1 MTDADKIAQAVAAA
15 RAQWEA
21 DKIAELSRGG
31 VLIRIDRPDG
41 YEDTPPQLI
50 ADDAINQCWWSWYE
64 ILTPDD

>member
-31 VLIRIDRPDG
+31 VLIRLDRPDG
-41 YEDTPPQLI
+41 YEDTHPSLI
-50 ADDAINQCWWSWYE
+50 AEDALSPHWRWYE
-64 ILTPDD
+64 ILTA